1 VWLCSL
7 GNKDQSKKIFSVEAT
22 IDFAIDALQIVKEFS
37 WRYWIEWKSYN
48 NADLNVDERSD
59 KSLMDYVESS
69 KQHEDVLK
77 EESTEVREPY
87 VFELDILCMIAG
99 YAGARQPSTATIM
112 MGRNE

>member
-1 VWLCSL
+1 MGNSEKLSL
-7 GNKDQSKKIFSVEAT
+7 REVKDKKICLVCELEQGSILGEG
-22 IDFAIDALQIVKEFS
+22 DGED
-37 WRYWIEWKSYN
+37 
-48 NADLNVDERSD
+48 VDERSD

-99 YAGARQPSTATIM
+99 YAGARQPFTASIM